1 MFTRMSALTPIVY
14 DPFFRTSLKQSF
26 TAFALPCSPSLLVTS
41 MIDKWLKAGVLE
53 QGPLSYPTT
62 GTPQRG
68 VISPALSNV
77 FLHHV
82 LDEWF
87 AEQVQ
92 PRLRGSSALV
102 GYCDDFVM
110 LFAHKGNAE
119 RVQAVLGKRL
129 AKFGL
134 ELHPDKTRLTC
145 GRH

>member
-1 MFTRMSALTPIVY
+1 
-14 DPFFRTSLKQSF
+14 
-26 TAFALPCSPSLLVTS
+26 

-53 QGPLSYPTT
+53 EGRLSFPGI
-62 GTPQRG
+62 GTPQGG
-68 VISPALSNV
+68 VISPMLANV

-92 PRLRGSSALV
+92 PCLRSGSALIR
-102 GYCDDFVM
+102 YCDDFVM
-110 LFAHKGNAE
+110 LFACKDDAE

-134 ELHPDKTRLTC
+134 ELHPDKTRLIDF
-145 GRH
+145 RSPAERVSA